1 MTSPPGV
8 PARPGSPPESP
19 AVGGASGGAP
29 TERAAAYVT
38 PNSAAGAPEKEL
50 SVG

>member
-1 MTSPPGV
+1 MPPGV
-8 PARPGSPPESP
+8 PARPGSPPNHQQWGEP
-19 AVGGASGGAP
+19 QGEPP
-29 TERAAAYVT
+29 TERAEAYVT